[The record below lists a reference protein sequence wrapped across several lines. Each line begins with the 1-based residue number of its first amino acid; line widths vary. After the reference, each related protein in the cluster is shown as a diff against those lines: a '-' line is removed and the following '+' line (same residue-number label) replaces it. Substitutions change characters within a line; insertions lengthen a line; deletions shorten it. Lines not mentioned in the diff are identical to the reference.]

1 VCLWKLGSKF
11 AKYRW
16 KWRTGMILEFRAD
29 IITKN
34 LFLLDEG
41 IVGRLVTWLEI
52 ALTKAGCLAANFEEM
67 SMGLSIIALQ

>member
-1 VCLWKLGSKF
+1 
-11 AKYRW
+11 
-16 KWRTGMILEFRAD
+16 MIQEFRAD

-52 ALTKAGCLAANFEEM
+52 ALTKAGCLVANFEEM
-67 SMGLSIIALQ
+67 NMGLSIIALQ